1 MGDKCPVTGIL
12 CYRAFFYEILS
23 LQQFFTHKIMIGL
36 PVFVYIFL
44 PYIIIV
50 LLTQCYYWYIF
61 VNYPYTC
68 YIIDT
73 ITFYH
78 KRLKQKP
85 RSQKMKSFLHKQ
97 DKKNYQQNLHS
108 IRTQKANFKKK
119 TNLTFLWISE
129 WYFSAFFFFKISL
142 ITTLKNE
149 LTSYQYRIE
158 LTGFSIHTWLKITGN
173 YSDHQ

>member
-12 CYRAFFYEILS
+12 RYRALFYEILS

-78 KRLKQKP
+78 KRLKQNP

-97 DKKNYQQNLHS
+97 DKKKLSTEFAQHPNS
-108 IRTQKANFKKK
+108 KGKFQKENEFD
-119 TNLTFLWISE
+119 LFMDFRMI
-129 WYFSAFFFFKISL
+129 FFCHFFFFKDL
-142 ITTLKNE
+142 INHNIK
-149 LTSYQYRIE
+149 
-158 LTGFSIHTWLKITGN
+158 K
-173 YSDHQ
+173 